1 MAQLDDLA
9 KLVSENPQVRED
21 LIATLSAFCERNG
34 IHVSAADFT
43 WDDTGGHAIAA
54 PEPSRIF
61 MYRDGPSYT
70 RFVDT
75 GIKAGPGVTAQYD
88 IRSSTTT

>member
-1 MAQLDDLA
+1 MPQLDDLA
-9 KLVSENPQVRED
+9 NLVSENPQVRED
-21 LIATLSAFCERNG
+21 LIATLSAFCERHG
-34 IHVSAADFT
+34 IPVSAADFT
-43 WDDTGGHAIAA
+43 WDDAGGHTIAA

-75 GIKAGPGVTAQYD
+75 GIKAGPGVTQQYD
-88 IRSSTTT
+88 IRGSTTT